1 MKKNNA
7 IIENAYKE
15 YKTMLQL
22 YVAKLIN
29 DSDEATDIVQNIFV
43 RLLSYEIITSDTI
56 KCLCFKIANN
66 LVIDYIRRNNKRQQI
81 YAEVMVSGLRSKGV
95 TPENDAIFHDLEE
108 KERSIMLNMSPCTA
122 RVYEMSQIK
131 CMTIDEIAQT
141 LQISRRTVES
151 HQLRGR
157 KIVRERIRA
166 II

>member
-1 MKKNNA
+1 MKRNNA

-15 YKTMLQL
+15 YKTMLQF

-43 RLLSYEIITSDTI
+43 RLMSYEIITSDTI
-56 KCLCFKIANN
+56 KSLCFKIANN
-66 LVIDYIRRNNKRQQI
+66 LVIDYIRRNIKRQQI
-81 YAEVMVSGLRSKGV
+81 YAEVMVSELRSKGV

-108 KERSIMLNMSPCTA
+108 KERSIMLNMSPSTA

-151 HQLRGR
+151 HQFRGR

>member
-1 MKKNNA
+1 MKRNNA

-15 YKTMLQL
+15 YKTMLQF

-43 RLLSYEIITSDTI
+43 RLMSYEIITSDTI
-56 KCLCFKIANN
+56 KGLCFKIANN
-66 LVIDYIRRNNKRQQI
+66 LVIDYIRRNIKRQQI
-81 YAEVMVSGLRSKGV
+81 YAEVMVSELRSKGV

-108 KERSIMLNMSPCTA
+108 KERSIMLNMSPSTA

-151 HQLRGR
+151 HQFRGR